1 MRPQRKTYSPR
12 IITGFTDIRRN
23 DEVQHQNNSIKN
35 KPYRAPKKFKCCENI
50 VVGNGIM
57 FKSLEDNSTIGF
69 LKLSKNQEMEYSND
83 QNTWISFQED
93 TVLTLNN
100 DEIVYVRGVL
110 TSDNSMEEYTQFKL
124 NGKLSVSGDIKNIS
138 NYKNLNSPLKPYCFY
153 SLFQATRDEVKNDEG
168 KVTAINYYDNGLV
181 DASELFLSENYL
193 VNYCYGSMFRNCTN
207 LSKIP
212 NLPATH
218 LAASCYRNLFRE
230 CHNLTEAPELPAT
243 ILIDYC
249 YTYMFYGC
257 TSLTTAPE
265 LPATTL
271 TEYCYYQMFRGCTNL
286 KTAMDI
292 LPATTL
298 ASNCCYGMFYECTS
312 LTKAPELPAT
322 NLSEWCYGYMFG
334 KCTSLTT
341 APELPATTLA
351 DYCYKQ
357 MFQDCTSLTSAHELP
372 ATTLAP
378 YCYQS
383 MFLGCTSLT
392 ETPELYATTLAIGC
406 YQYMF
411 GNCTK
416 LKTAMEILPALDLLE
431 TKWTRAGSLYS
442 NFAAGTPNTETR
454 DMTDGVYCGMF
465 NGCKSLTKAPILPAK
480 TLSGGS
486 YDAMFYDCKSLTE
499 IIILAE
505 SLHTNI
511 KDEWYAIIEEMGNDY
526 KVPVDRAWVEANAST
541 CWMCHGMNQN
551 IFKIHIT
558 STSKEDWIKVTA
570 SNYYTHIKATN
581 LIEMTQ
587 EEIQEII
594 NNYNIKY

>member
-35 KPYRAPKKFKCCENI
+35 KPYRVPKKFKCCENI

-69 LKLSKNQEMEYSND
+69 LKLSKNQEMEYSTD
-83 QNTWISFQED
+83 QNTWFSFQED

-110 TSDNSMEEYTQFKL
+110 TSDNSMYEYTQFKL

-153 SLFQATRDEVKNDEG
+153 SLFQATRDEVKDDEG

-181 DASELFLSENYL
+181 DASELILSEKYL

-230 CHNLTEAPELPAT
+230 CHNLSE
-243 ILIDYC
+243 
-249 YTYMFYGC
+249 
-257 TSLTTAPE
+257 APE

-271 TEYCYYQMFRGCTNL
+271 SEYCYAYMFFGCSNLTKVPDELPAMTLVDYCYYQMFRGCTSL

-298 ASNCCYGMFYECTS
+298 ASNCCYGMFYDCTS
-312 LTKAPELPAT
+312 LTQTPELPAT
-322 NLSEWCYGYMFG
+322 KLSEWCYGYMFG

-341 APELPATTLA
+341 TTHELSATTLA

-357 MFQDCTSLTSAHELP
+357 MFQDCTSLTSAPELP
-372 ATTLAP
+372 AMTLAE
-378 YCYQS
+378 YCYQG

-392 ETPELYATTLAIGC
+392 ETPELPATTLAIGC
-406 YQYMF
+406 YQSMF
-411 GNCTK
+411 SNCLN
-416 LKTAMEILPALDLLE
+416 LKTAMDILPALDLLE
-431 TKWTRAGSLYS
+431 TKWTLAGYKTHVS
-442 NFAAGTPNTETR
+442 NYANINDSRVVSE
-454 DMTDGVYCGMF
+454 GVYYGMF
-465 NGCKSLTKAPILPAK
+465 YGCKNLTTAPILPAK
-480 TLSGGS
+480 QLTPGCYNS
-486 YDAMFYDCKSLTE
+486 MFHNCTKLTK

-505 SLHTNI
+505 NLHVNI
-511 KDEWYAIIEEMGNDY
+511 TDEDFNTVVELANDY
-526 KVPVDRAWVEANAST
+526 GGEANRDWMELNAGV
-541 CWMCHGMNQN
+541 CWIEHSG
-551 IFKIHIT
+551 KIPTRKFYVPESAVNDWKTIT
-558 STSKEDWIKVTA
+558 EYFTHVYDED
-570 SNYYTHIKATN
+570 
-581 LIEMTQ
+581 IEILTQ
-587 EEIQEII
+587 EEIDTIVER
-594 NNYNIKY
+594 YNIVYN

>member
-35 KPYRAPKKFKCCENI
+35 KPYRAPKKFICCENI

-83 QNTWISFQED
+83 QNTWFSFQED

-153 SLFQATRDEVKNDEG
+153 SLFQATRDEVKDDEG

-181 DASELFLSENYL
+181 DASELILSENYL

-243 ILIDYC
+243 RLTDYC
-249 YTYMFYGC
+249 YAFMFWNCISLTTAPALPATTLAEYCYQYMFYSCKNLTQAPELPATKLAERCYYVMFYGC
-257 TSLTTAPE
+257 TSLT
-265 LPATTL
+265 
-271 TEYCYYQMFRGCTNL
+271 
-286 KTAMDI
+286 I
-292 LPATTL
+292 
-298 ASNCCYGMFYECTS
+298 
-312 LTKAPELPAT
+312 
-322 NLSEWCYGYMFG
+322 
-334 KCTSLTT
+334 

-351 DYCYKQ
+351 EYCYYA
-357 MFQDCTSLTSAHELP
+357 MFQGCTNLTSVPELP
-372 ATTLAP
+372 
-378 YCYQS
+378 
-383 MFLGCTSLT
+383 
-392 ETPELYATTLAIGC
+392 ATTLAIGC

-411 GNCTK
+411 SNCLN
-416 LKTAMEILPALDLLE
+416 LKTAMDILPAVDLLE
-431 TKWTRAGSLYS
+431 TKWTQAGSLYS
-442 NFAAGTPNTETR
+442 NFAGGAPKEETR
-454 DMTDGVYCGMF
+454 DMTDGVYHAMF
-465 NGCKSLTKAPILPAK
+465 SNCKSLTKAPILPAK

-486 YDAMFYDCKSLTE
+486 YDAMFYDCKSLTD